1 MVYIHWVNVTDLDLN
16 LLRTFDAVLRDGSVT
31 AAAERLGLS
40 QPAMSN
46 ALSRLRR
53 LLGDPLF
60 MRTAGGMRPTPF
72 AQQLA
77 APVRQALDLIH
88 TTLLR
93 QPGFDPRTSQ
103 RSFRFQLSDVGEI
116 VFLPPL
122 LERLQRDAPGV
133 RIETQHLP
141 QDQVSDALASGEID
155 LAVGFLPELFAGVVQ
170 KRLFR
175 DRYVCLVR
183 ADHPRISSRLTLAQ
197 FLAAT
202 HVLVSSRGSAHEI
215 VEQTLRNKGL
225 QRRIALRVP
234 HFTVVPM
241 ILARTD
247 HMVIVP
253 EGLVGAISPFGR
265 FKSLKPPVDIPA
277 LDVKVHWH
285 ERFDQDPGMTWL
297 RGLIVDLYAR

>member
-1 MVYIHWVNVTDLDLN
+1 VNVGDLDLN
-16 LLRTFDAVLRDGSVT
+16 LLRTFDAVLRDGNVT
-31 AAAERLGLS
+31 AAGERLGLS

-53 LLGDPLF
+53 LLDDPLF
-60 MRTAGGMRPTPF
+60 VRTPSGMRPTPF
-72 AQQLA
+72 AQRLA
-77 APVRQALDLIH
+77 APVRQALDLIQ
-88 TTLLR
+88 TALA
-93 QPGFDPRTSQ
+93 QQAAFDPHTSQ
-103 RSFRFQLSDVGEI
+103 RSFRMQLSDVGEI
-116 VFLPPL
+116 VFLPSL
-122 LERLQRDAPGV
+122 LERLEREAPGV
-133 RIETQHLP
+133 RIETGQLP
-141 QDQVSDALASGEID
+141 QDEVSEALAAGEID
-155 LAVGFLPELFAGVVQ
+155 LAVGFLPELSAGVAS

-183 ADHPRISSRLTLAQ
+183 ADHPRIGSRITLGQ
-197 FLAAT
+197 FLAAS
-202 HVLVSSRGSAHEI
+202 HLLVSARGSAHEI

-225 QRRIALRVP
+225 ARRIALRVP

-253 EGLVGAISPFGR
+253 EGLMRAIARFGR

-285 ERFDQDPGMTWL
+285 ERFGRDPGIAWL
-297 RGLIVDLYAR
+297 RGVLLDLYAE

>member
-1 MVYIHWVNVTDLDLN
+1 MNVSGLDLN
-16 LLRTFDAVLRDGSVT
+16 LLRAFDAVLRDGSVT
-31 AAAERLGLS
+31 AAGERLGLS

-46 ALSRLRR
+46 ALARLRR

-60 MRTAGGMRPTPF
+60 TRTRGGMRPTPY
-72 AQQLA
+72 AQRLA
-77 APVRQALDLIH
+77 APVRQALDLIE

-93 QPGFDPRTSQ
+93 QPGFDPRTSE
-103 RSFRFQLSDVGEI
+103 RSFRLQLSDVGEI

-133 RIETQHLP
+133 RIETEQLP
-141 QDQVSDALASGEID
+141 QDEVSDALASGEID
-155 LAVGFLPELFAGVVQ
+155 IAVGFLPDLSAGVVQ
-170 KRLFR
+170 ERLFR

-183 ADHPRISSRLTLAQ
+183 ADHPTIGSRLTLAQ

-202 HVLVSSRGSAHEI
+202 HVLVSARGSAHEI

-225 QRRIALRVP
+225 RRRIALRVP

-241 ILARTD
+241 ILSRTD

-253 EGLVGAISPFGR
+253 EGLVRSIARLGR
-265 FKSLKPPVDIPA
+265 FKALRPPVDIPA
-277 LDVKVHWH
+277 LEVKVHWH
-285 ERFDQDPGMTWL
+285 ERFDQDSGVSWL
-297 RGLIVDLYAR
+297 RGLIVELYAR

>member
-1 MVYIHWVNVTDLDLN
+1 MNVADLDLN
-16 LLRTFDAVLRDGSVT
+16 LLRAFDAVLREGSVT
-31 AAAERLGLS
+31 GAAARLGLS

-46 ALSRLRR
+46 ALSRLRS

-60 MRTAGGMRPTPF
+60 MRTSGGMRPTPF

-77 APVRQALDLIH
+77 APVQQALDLI
-88 TTLLR
+88 R
-93 QPGFDPRTSQ
+93 AGFSQQAGFEPKTSD
-103 RSFRFQLSDVGEI
+103 RVFRLQLTDVGEI
-116 VFLPPL
+116 AFLPPL
-122 LERLQRDAPGV
+122 LERLQRDAPLV
-133 RIETQHLP
+133 RVETQHLP
-141 QDQVSDALASGEID
+141 QGEVSDALASGEVD
-155 LAVGFLPELFAGVVQ
+155 LALGFLPELSQGVVQ

-183 ADHPRISSRLTLAQ
+183 ADHPRIGSRLTLAQ

-215 VEQTLRNKGL
+215 VEQTLRNQGL
-225 QRRIALRVP
+225 VRRIALRVP

-253 EGLVGAISPFGR
+253 EGLLRAITPFGR
-265 FKSLKPPVDIPA
+265 FKALKPPVDIPA

-285 ERFDQDPGMTWL
+285 ERFGRDPGVSWL
-297 RGLIVDLYAR
+297 RGLLIDLYAE

>member
-1 MVYIHWVNVTDLDLN
+1 VNVGDLDLN
-16 LLRTFDAVLRDGSVT
+16 LLRTFDAVLRDGNVT
-31 AAAERLGLS
+31 AAGERLGLS

-53 LLGDPLF
+53 LLDDPLF
-60 MRTAGGMRPTPF
+60 VRTPSGMRPTPF
-72 AQQLA
+72 AQRLA
-77 APVRQALDLIH
+77 APVRQALDLIQ
-88 TTLLR
+88 TTLA
-93 QPGFDPRTSQ
+93 QQAAFDPRTSQ
-103 RSFRFQLSDVGEI
+103 RSFRMQLSDVGEI
-116 VFLPPL
+116 VFLPSL
-122 LERLQRDAPGV
+122 LERLEREAPGV
-133 RIETQHLP
+133 RIETGQLP
-141 QDQVSDALASGEID
+141 QDEVSEALAAGEID
-155 LAVGFLPELFAGVVQ
+155 LAVGFLPELSAGVAS

-183 ADHPRISSRLTLAQ
+183 ADHPRIGSRITLGQ
-197 FLAAT
+197 FLAAS
-202 HVLVSSRGSAHEI
+202 HLLVSARGSAHEI

-225 QRRIALRVP
+225 ARRIALRVP

-253 EGLVGAISPFGR
+253 EGLMRAIARFGR

-285 ERFDQDPGMTWL
+285 ERFGRDPGIAWL
-297 RGLIVDLYAR
+297 RGVLLDLYAE

>member
-1 MVYIHWVNVTDLDLN
+1 VNVTDLDLN
-16 LLRTFDAVLRDGSVT
+16 LLRAFDAVLRDGSVT

-60 MRTAGGMRPTPF
+60 MRTPGGMRPTAF
-72 AQQLA
+72 AHQLA

-88 TTLLR
+88 TTLLA

-103 RSFRFQLSDVGEI
+103 RSFRLQLSDVGEI
-116 VFLPPL
+116 VFLPGL
-122 LERLQRDAPGV
+122 LERLQREAPGV
-133 RIETQHLP
+133 RVETQQLP
-141 QDQVSDALASGEID
+141 QDEVSDALAAGEID
-155 LAVGFLPELFAGVVQ
+155 LAVGFLPELSAGVVQ

-183 ADHPRISSRLTLAQ
+183 ADHPRIGSRLTLAQ

-202 HVLVSSRGSAHEI
+202 HVLVSARGSAHEI

-234 HFTVVPM
+234 HFTVIPM

-253 EGLVGAISPFGR
+253 EGLVRSIARLGR

-285 ERFDQDPGMTWL
+285 ERFDQDPGISWL
-297 RGLIVDLYAR
+297 RSVLVELYAD

>member
-1 MVYIHWVNVTDLDLN
+1 VNVADLDLN
-16 LLRTFDAVLRDGSVT
+16 LLRAFDAVLRDGSVT

-46 ALSRLRR
+46 ALARLRR

-60 MRTAGGMRPTPF
+60 MRTPGGMRPTPF

-88 TTLLR
+88 ATFLA

-103 RSFRFQLSDVGEI
+103 RSFRLQLSDVGEI

-122 LERLQRDAPGV
+122 LERLQREAPSV
-133 RIETQHLP
+133 RIDTQHLP
-141 QDQVSDALASGEID
+141 QDEVSDALAAGEID
-155 LAVGFLPELFAGVVQ
+155 LAVGFLPELHAGVVQ
-170 KRLFR
+170 RRLFR

-183 ADHPRISSRLTLAQ
+183 ADHPRIGSRLTLAQ

-202 HVLVSSRGSAHEI
+202 HVLVSARGSAHEI
-215 VEQTLRNKGL
+215 VEQTLRNQGL
-225 QRRIALRVP
+225 VRRIALRVP
-234 HFTVVPM
+234 HFSVVPM
-241 ILARTD
+241 ILARTN
-247 HMVIVP
+247 HMAIVP
-253 EGLVGAISPFGR
+253 QGLVGAIARFGR

>member
-1 MVYIHWVNVTDLDLN
+1 VNVTDLDLN
-16 LLRTFDAVLRDGSVT
+16 LLRAFDAVLRDGSVT
-31 AAAERLGLS
+31 AAAERLSLS

-53 LLGDPLF
+53 ILGDPLF
-60 MRTAGGMRPTPF
+60 MRTPGGMRPTPF

-88 TTLLR
+88 TTLQQR
-93 QPGFDPRTSQ
+93 PGFDPRTSQ
-103 RSFRFQLSDVGEI
+103 RSFRLQLSDVGEI
-116 VFLPPL
+116 VFLPLL
-122 LERLQRDAPGV
+122 LERLQREAPGV
-133 RIETQHLP
+133 RVETEHFP
-141 QDQVSDALASGEID
+141 QDEVSDALAAGEID
-155 LAVGFLPELFAGVVQ
+155 LAVGFLPELSLGVVQ
-170 KRLFR
+170 RRLFR

-183 ADHPRISSRLTLAQ
+183 ADHPKIGSRLTLAQ
-197 FLAAT
+197 FLAAS
-202 HVLVSSRGSAHEI
+202 HVLVSARGSAHEI

-225 QRRIALRVP
+225 VRRIALRVP

-241 ILARTD
+241 ILSRTD

-253 EGLVGAISPFGR
+253 EGLVRSIARLGR

-285 ERFDQDPGMTWL
+285 ERFDQDPGISWL
-297 RGLIVDLYAR
+297 RGVLVELYAR

>member
-1 MVYIHWVNVTDLDLN
+1 MNVGDLDLN

-31 AAAERLGLS
+31 AAGERLGLS

-53 LLGDPLF
+53 LLDDPLF
-60 MRTAGGMRPTPF
+60 VRTPRGMRPTPF
-72 AQQLA
+72 AQRLA
-77 APVRQALDLIH
+77 APVRQALDLIQ
-88 TTLLR
+88 TTFA
-93 QPGFDPRTSQ
+93 QQAAFDPRISQ
-103 RSFRFQLSDVGEI
+103 RSFRLQLSDVGEI

-122 LERLQRDAPGV
+122 LERLEREAPGV
-133 RIETQHLP
+133 RIETGQLP
-141 QDQVSDALASGEID
+141 QDEVSEALGAGEVD
-155 LAVGFLPELFAGVVQ
+155 LAVGFLPGLSGGVVQ

-183 ADHPRISSRLTLAQ
+183 ADHPTIGSRLTLAQ

-202 HVLVSSRGSAHEI
+202 HVLVSARGSAHEI

-225 QRRIALRVP
+225 VRRIALRVP

-241 ILARTD
+241 ILGRTD

-253 EGLVGAISPFGR
+253 EGLVRSISRFGR

-277 LDVKVHWH
+277 LEVKVHWH
-285 ERFDQDPGMTWL
+285 ERFDQDPGIAWL
-297 RGLIVDLYAR
+297 RGVLIDLYAE

>member
-1 MVYIHWVNVTDLDLN
+1 VNVTDLDLN
-16 LLRTFDAVLRDGSVT
+16 LLRAFDAVLRDGSVT
-31 AAAERLGLS
+31 AAAERLSLS

-53 LLGDPLF
+53 ILGDPLF
-60 MRTAGGMRPTPF
+60 MRTPGGMRPTPF

-77 APVRQALDLIH
+77 APVRQALDLIY
-88 TTLLR
+88 TTLQQR
-93 QPGFDPRTSQ
+93 PGFDPRTSQ
-103 RSFRFQLSDVGEI
+103 RSFRLQLSDVGEI

-122 LERLQRDAPGV
+122 LERLQREAPGV
-133 RIETQHLP
+133 RVETGHLP
-141 QDQVSDALASGEID
+141 QDEVSDALAAGEID
-155 LAVGFLPELFAGVVQ
+155 LAVGFLPELSLGVVQ
-170 KRLFR
+170 RRLFR

-183 ADHPRISSRLTLAQ
+183 ADHPKIGSRLTLAQ
-197 FLAAT
+197 FLAAS
-202 HVLVSSRGSAHEI
+202 HVLVSARGSAHEI

-225 QRRIALRVP
+225 VRRIALRVP

-241 ILARTD
+241 ILSRTD

-253 EGLVGAISPFGR
+253 EGLVRSIARLGR

-285 ERFDQDPGMTWL
+285 ERFDQDPGISWL
-297 RGLIVDLYAR
+297 RGVIVELYAR

>member
-1 MVYIHWVNVTDLDLN
+1 VNVGDLDLN

-31 AAAERLGLS
+31 AAGERLGLS

-53 LLGDPLF
+53 LLDDPLF
-60 MRTAGGMRPTPF
+60 VRTPRGMRPTPF
-72 AQQLA
+72 AQRLA
-77 APVRQALDLIH
+77 APVRQALDLIQA
-88 TTLLR
+88 TLA
-93 QPGFDPRTSQ
+93 QQAAFDPRTSQ
-103 RSFRFQLSDVGEI
+103 RSFRLQLSDVGEI

-122 LERLQRDAPGV
+122 LERLERDAPGV
-133 RIETQHLP
+133 RIETGQLP
-141 QDQVSDALASGEID
+141 QDEVSDALGAGEVD
-155 LAVGFLPELFAGVVQ
+155 LAVGFLPGLSGGVVQ

-183 ADHPRISSRLTLAQ
+183 ADHPTIGSRLTLAQ
-197 FLAAT
+197 FLSAT
-202 HVLVSSRGSAHEI
+202 HVLVSARGSAHEI
-215 VEQTLRNKGL
+215 VEQTLRNRGL
-225 QRRIALRVP
+225 VRRIALRVP

-253 EGLVGAISPFGR
+253 EGLVRSISHFGR

-285 ERFDQDPGMTWL
+285 ERFDQDPGITWL
-297 RGLIVDLYAR
+297 RGVLIDLYAK

>member
-1 MVYIHWVNVTDLDLN
+1 VNVADLDLN
-16 LLRTFDAVLRDGSVT
+16 LLRAFDAVLREGSVT
-31 AAAERLGLS
+31 AAAGRLGLS

-46 ALSRLRR
+46 ALARLRQ

-60 MRTAGGMRPTPF
+60 MRTPGGMRPTPF

-77 APVRQALDLIH
+77 APVQQALDLIRAS
-88 TTLLR
+88 LS
-93 QPGFDPRTSQ
+93 QQAGFDPRTSD
-103 RSFRFQLSDVGEI
+103 RIFRLQLTDVGEI
-116 VFLPPL
+116 AFLPPL
-122 LERLQRDAPGV
+122 LERLQGDAPRV
-133 RIETQHLP
+133 RVETQHLP
-141 QDQVSDALASGEID
+141 QDEVSDALASGEVD
-155 LAVGFLPELFAGVVQ
+155 VAVGFLPELSAGVVQ
-170 KRLFR
+170 RRLFR

-183 ADHPRISSRLTLAQ
+183 ADHPKIGSRLTLTQ

-215 VEQTLRNKGL
+215 VEQTLRNQGL
-225 QRRIALRVP
+225 VRRIALRVP

-253 EGLVGAISPFGR
+253 QGLVGAITPFGR
-265 FKSLKPPVDIPA
+265 FKALKPPVDIPA

-285 ERFDQDPGMTWL
+285 ERFGQDPGTAWL
-297 RGLIVDLYAR
+297 RGVLVDLYAR

>member
-1 MVYIHWVNVTDLDLN
+1 VNVGDLDLN

-31 AAAERLGLS
+31 AAGERLGLS

-53 LLGDPLF
+53 LLDDPLF
-60 MRTAGGMRPTPF
+60 VRTPSGMRPTPF
-72 AQQLA
+72 AQRLA
-77 APVRQALDLIH
+77 APVRQALDLIQ
-88 TTLLR
+88 TTLA
-93 QPGFDPRTSQ
+93 QQAAFDPRTSQ
-103 RSFRFQLSDVGEI
+103 RSFRMQLSDVGEI
-116 VFLPPL
+116 VFLPAL
-122 LERLQRDAPGV
+122 LERLEREAPGV
-133 RIETQHLP
+133 QIDTEQLP
-141 QDQVSDALASGEID
+141 QDEVSDALAAGEID
-155 LAVGFLPELFAGVVQ
+155 LAVGFLPGLSAGVVS

-175 DRYVCLVR
+175 DRYVCVVR
-183 ADHPRISSRLTLAQ
+183 ADHPRIGSRITLAQ
-197 FLAAT
+197 FLAAS
-202 HVLVSSRGSAHEI
+202 HLLVSARGSAHEI

-225 QRRIALRVP
+225 ARRIALRVP

-253 EGLVGAISPFGR
+253 EGLMRAISRFGR

-285 ERFDQDPGMTWL
+285 ERFDQDPGIAWL
-297 RGLIVDLYAR
+297 RGLLLDLYAE

>member
-1 MVYIHWVNVTDLDLN
+1 VNVGDLDLN
-16 LLRTFDAVLRDGSVT
+16 LLRAFDAVLRDGSVT
-31 AAAERLGLS
+31 TAAGRLGLS

-46 ALSRLRR
+46 ALARLRR

-60 MRTAGGMRPTPF
+60 MRTPGGMRPTPF

-77 APVRQALDLIH
+77 APVQQALDLIRAS
-88 TTLLR
+88 LS
-93 QPGFDPRTSQ
+93 QQAGFEPKTSD
-103 RSFRFQLSDVGEI
+103 RVFRLQLTDVGEI
-116 VFLPPL
+116 AFLPPL
-122 LERLQRDAPGV
+122 LERLQRDAPRV

-141 QDQVSDALASGEID
+141 QNEVSDALASGEVD
-155 LAVGFLPELFAGVVQ
+155 LAVGFLPELSQGVVQ
-170 KRLFR
+170 RHLFR

-183 ADHPRISSRLTLAQ
+183 ADHPRIRSRLTLAQ

-215 VEQTLRNKGL
+215 VEQTLRNQGVV
-225 QRRIALRVP
+225 RRIALRVP

-253 EGLVGAISPFGR
+253 EGLVRAITPFGR
-265 FKSLKPPVDIPA
+265 FKALKPPVEIPA

-285 ERFDQDPGMTWL
+285 ERFDRDPGIAWL
-297 RGLIVDLYAR
+297 ARVLVELHAL

>member
-1 MVYIHWVNVTDLDLN
+1 MNVTDLDLN
-16 LLRTFDAVLRDGSVT
+16 LLRAFDAVLRDGSVT
-31 AAAERLGLS
+31 AAAKRLGLS
-40 QPAMSN
+40 QPAVSN
-46 ALSRLRR
+46 AISRLRR

-60 MRTAGGMRPTPF
+60 ARTPDGMRPTPF

-77 APVRQALDLIH
+77 APVQQALDLIRASLSQQ
-88 TTLLR
+88 T
-93 QPGFDPRTSQ
+93 GFDPKTSD
-103 RSFRFQLSDVGEI
+103 RIFRLQLTDVGEI
-116 VFLPPL
+116 AFLPPL

-133 RIETQHLP
+133 SIETQHLP
-141 QDQVSDALASGEID
+141 QDEVSDALASGEAD
-155 LAVGFLPELFAGVVQ
+155 LALGFLPELSGGVVQ

-183 ADHPRISSRLTLAQ
+183 IDGPTIGTRLTRAQ

-215 VEQTLRNKGL
+215 VEQTLRNQGL
-225 QRRIALRVP
+225 VRKIALRVP

-253 EGLVGAISPFGR
+253 EGLVRAITPFGR
-265 FKSLKPPVDIPA
+265 FKSLKPAVDIPA

-285 ERFDQDPGMTWL
+285 ERFDQDPGIAWL
-297 RGLIVDLYAR
+297 RRVLVELYAQ

>member
-1 MVYIHWVNVTDLDLN
+1 MNVTDLDLN
-16 LLRTFDAVLRDGSVT
+16 LLRAFDAVLRDGSVT

-40 QPAMSN
+40 QPALSN

-53 LLGDPLF
+53 LLGDRLF

-103 RSFRFQLSDVGEI
+103 RSFRIQLSDVGEI

-141 QDQVSDALASGEID
+141 QDEVSDALASGEID

-183 ADHPRISSRLTLAQ
+183 ADHPRIGSRLTLAQ

>member
-1 MVYIHWVNVTDLDLN
+1 MNVPDLDLN
-16 LLRTFDAVLRDGSVT
+16 LLRAFDAVLREGSVT
-31 AAAERLGLS
+31 AAGERLGLS

-46 ALSRLRR
+46 ALARLRR
-53 LLGDPLF
+53 LLDDPLF
-60 MRTAGGMRPTPF
+60 MRTPRGMRPTPF
-72 AQQLA
+72 AQRLA
-77 APVRQALDLIH
+77 APVQQALDLIR
-88 TTLLR
+88 TGLS
-93 QPGFDPRTSQ
+93 QQAGFDPRTAQ
-103 RSFRFQLSDVGEI
+103 RSFRLQLSDVGEI

-122 LERLQRDAPGV
+122 LERLEREAPGV
-133 RIETQHLP
+133 RIETGQLP
-141 QDQVSDALASGEID
+141 QDEVSDALGAGEVD
-155 LAVGFLPELFAGVVQ
+155 LAVGFLPGLSGGVVQ

-183 ADHPRISSRLTLAQ
+183 ADHPTIGSRLTLAQ

-202 HVLVSSRGSAHEI
+202 HVLVSARGSAHEI

-225 QRRIALRVP
+225 VRRIALRVP

-253 EGLVGAISPFGR
+253 EGLVGAIARFGR

-285 ERFDQDPGMTWL
+285 ERFDQDPGISWL
-297 RGLIVDLYAR
+297 RGVLVELYAE

>member
-1 MVYIHWVNVTDLDLN
+1 MVYIHGVNVTDLDLN

-103 RSFRFQLSDVGEI
+103 RSFRLQLSDVGEI

>member
-1 MVYIHWVNVTDLDLN
+1 MNVGDLDLN
-16 LLRTFDAVLRDGSVT
+16 LLRAFDAVLRDGSVT
-31 AAAERLGLS
+31 AAAGRLGLS

-46 ALSRLRR
+46 ALARLRR

-60 MRTAGGMRPTPF
+60 MRTPGGMRPTPF

-77 APVRQALDLIH
+77 APVQQALDLIRAS
-88 TTLLR
+88 LSQR
-93 QPGFDPRTSQ
+93 AGFDPRTSD
-103 RSFRFQLSDVGEI
+103 RIFRLQLTDVGEI
-116 VFLPPL
+116 AFLPPL
-122 LERLQRDAPGV
+122 LERLQREAPRV
-133 RIETQHLP
+133 RVETQHLP
-141 QDQVSDALASGEID
+141 QDEVSDALASGEVD
-155 LAVGFLPELFAGVVQ
+155 LAVGFLPELSQGVVQ
-170 KRLFR
+170 RHLFR

-183 ADHPRISSRLTLAQ
+183 ADHPRIRSRLTLAQ

-215 VEQTLRNKGL
+215 VEQTLRNQGVV
-225 QRRIALRVP
+225 RRIALRVP

-253 EGLVGAISPFGR
+253 EGLVRAITPFGR
-265 FKSLKPPVDIPA
+265 FKALKPPVDIPA

-285 ERFDQDPGMTWL
+285 ERFDHDPGIAWL
-297 RGLIVDLYAR
+297 ARVLVELHAQ

>member
-1 MVYIHWVNVTDLDLN
+1 MNVADLDLN
-16 LLRTFDAVLRDGSVT
+16 LLRVFDAVLRDGSVT
-31 AAAERLGLS
+31 AAAARLGLS

-46 ALSRLRR
+46 ALARLRR

-60 MRTAGGMRPTPF
+60 MRTPGGMRPTPF

-77 APVRQALDLIH
+77 APVQQALDLIRAS
-88 TTLLR
+88 LS
-93 QPGFDPRTSQ
+93 QQAGFEPRTSD
-103 RSFRFQLSDVGEI
+103 RIFRLQLTDVGEI
-116 VFLPPL
+116 AFLPPL
-122 LERLQRDAPGV
+122 LERLQRDAPRV

-141 QDQVSDALASGEID
+141 QDEVSDALASGEVD
-155 LAVGFLPELFAGVVQ
+155 LAVGFLPELSQGVVQ

-183 ADHPRISSRLTLAQ
+183 ADHPLIGSRLTLAQ

-215 VEQTLRNKGL
+215 VEQTLRNQGVV
-225 QRRIALRVP
+225 RRIALRVP

-253 EGLVGAISPFGR
+253 EGLVRAITRFGR
-265 FKSLKPPVDIPA
+265 FKALKPPVEIPA

-285 ERFDQDPGMTWL
+285 ERFDRDPGVVWL
-297 RGLIVDLYAR
+297 RGVLLDLYVE

>member
-1 MVYIHWVNVTDLDLN
+1 MNVADLDLN
-16 LLRTFDAVLRDGSVT
+16 LLRAFDAVLREGSVT

-60 MRTAGGMRPTPF
+60 MRTAGGMRPTTF

-77 APVRQALDLIH
+77 APVQQALDLI
-88 TTLLR
+88 R
-93 QPGFDPRTSQ
+93 AGFSQQAGFDPRTSD
-103 RSFRFQLSDVGEI
+103 RIFRLQLTDVGEI
-116 VFLPPL
+116 AFLPPL

-133 RIETQHLP
+133 RVETQHLP
-141 QDQVSDALASGEID
+141 QDEVSEALASGEVD
-155 LAVGFLPELFAGVVQ
+155 LAVGFLPELSQGVVQ

-183 ADHPRISSRLTLAQ
+183 ADHPRIGSRLTLAQ

-225 QRRIALRVP
+225 VRRIALRVP

-253 EGLVGAISPFGR
+253 QGLVRAITPFGR

-285 ERFDQDPGMTWL
+285 ERFDRDPGVSWL
-297 RGLIVDLYAR
+297 RGVLVDLYAE

>member
-1 MVYIHWVNVTDLDLN
+1 MNVGDLDLN
-16 LLRTFDAVLRDGSVT
+16 LLRTFDAVLRDGNVT
-31 AAAERLGLS
+31 AAGERLGLS

-53 LLGDPLF
+53 LLDDPLF
-60 MRTAGGMRPTPF
+60 VRTPSGMRPTPF
-72 AQQLA
+72 AQRLA
-77 APVRQALDLIH
+77 APVRQALDLIQ
-88 TTLLR
+88 TTLA
-93 QPGFDPRTSQ
+93 QQAAFDPRTSQ
-103 RSFRFQLSDVGEI
+103 RSFRMQLSDVGEI
-116 VFLPPL
+116 VFLPSL
-122 LERLQRDAPGV
+122 LERLEREAPGV
-133 RIETQHLP
+133 RIETGQLP
-141 QDQVSDALASGEID
+141 QDEVSEALAAGEID
-155 LAVGFLPELFAGVVQ
+155 LAVGFLPELSAGVAS

-183 ADHPRISSRLTLAQ
+183 ADHPRIGSRITLGQ
-197 FLAAT
+197 FLAAS
-202 HVLVSSRGSAHEI
+202 HLLVSARGSAHEI

-225 QRRIALRVP
+225 ARRIALRVP

-253 EGLVGAISPFGR
+253 EGLMRAIARFGR

-285 ERFDQDPGMTWL
+285 ERFGRDPGIAWL
-297 RGLIVDLYAR
+297 RGVLLDLYAE

>member
-1 MVYIHWVNVTDLDLN
+1 VNVTDLDLN
-16 LLRTFDAVLRDGSVT
+16 LLRAFDAVLREGSVT
-31 AAAERLGLS
+31 AAAGRLGLS

-60 MRTAGGMRPTPF
+60 MRIPGGMRPTPF

-88 TTLLR
+88 ATLLR

-103 RSFRFQLSDVGEI
+103 RSFRLQLSDVGEI

-133 RIETQHLP
+133 RIETEHLP
-141 QDQVSDALASGEID
+141 QDEVGDALASGEVD
-155 LAVGFLPELFAGVVQ
+155 LAVGFLPELSQGVVQ

-183 ADHPRISSRLTLAQ
+183 ADHPRIGSRLTLAQ

-253 EGLVGAISPFGR
+253 EGLVGAIARFGR
-265 FKSLKPPVDIPA
+265 FKSLKCPVDIPA

-285 ERFDQDPGMTWL
+285 ERFDQDPGIRWL
-297 RGLIVDLYAR
+297 RGVLVELYAE

>member
-1 MVYIHWVNVTDLDLN
+1 MNVGDLDLN
-16 LLRTFDAVLRDGSVT
+16 LLRAFDAVLREGSVT
-31 AAAERLGLS
+31 GAAERLGLS

-46 ALSRLRR
+46 ALSRLRS

-60 MRTAGGMRPTPF
+60 MRTSDGMRPTPF

-77 APVRQALDLIH
+77 APVQQALDLI
-88 TTLLR
+88 R
-93 QPGFDPRTSQ
+93 ASFSQQAGFEPKTSD
-103 RSFRFQLSDVGEI
+103 RVFRLQLTDVGEI
-116 VFLPPL
+116 AFLPPL
-122 LERLQRDAPGV
+122 LERLQRDAPRV
-133 RIETQHLP
+133 RVETQHLP
-141 QDQVSDALASGEID
+141 QDEVSDALASGEVD
-155 LAVGFLPELFAGVVQ
+155 LALGFLPELSQGVVQ

-183 ADHPRISSRLTLAQ
+183 ADHPRIGSRLTLAQ
-197 FLAAT
+197 FLAST

-215 VEQTLRNKGL
+215 VEQTLRNQGL
-225 QRRIALRVP
+225 VRRIALRVP

-253 EGLVGAISPFGR
+253 EGLLRAITPFGR
-265 FKSLKPPVDIPA
+265 FKALKPPVDIPA

-285 ERFDQDPGMTWL
+285 ERFGRDPGVSWL
-297 RGLIVDLYAR
+297 RGVLIDLYAQ

>member
-1 MVYIHWVNVTDLDLN
+1 VNVTDLDLN
-16 LLRTFDAVLRDGSVT
+16 LLRAFDAVLRDGSVT
-31 AAAERLGLS
+31 AAAGRLGLS
-40 QPAMSN
+40 QPALSN
-46 ALSRLRR
+46 ALARLRR

-60 MRTAGGMRPTPF
+60 MRTPGGMRPTPF

-88 TTLLR
+88 ATLLA

-103 RSFRFQLSDVGEI
+103 RSFRLQLSDVGEI

-141 QDQVSDALASGEID
+141 QDEVSDALASGEID
-155 LAVGFLPELFAGVVQ
+155 LAVGFLPELFQGVVQ

-183 ADHPRISSRLTLAQ
+183 ADHPRIGSRLTLAQ

-215 VEQTLRNKGL
+215 VEQTLRNRGL
-225 QRRIALRVP
+225 VRRIALRVP

-253 EGLVGAISPFGR
+253 EGLVRSIARFGR

-285 ERFDQDPGMTWL
+285 ERFDRDPGMAWL
-297 RGLIVDLYAR
+297 RGVIVDLYAR